1 MAQILTPE
9 RLRAY
14 LRNAIDG
21 EGWTQ
26 AAFAE
31 KFGFSAQYLGDVLNG
46 RRDPGDKILNA
57 IGYERVV
64 TYRPKKTAAA

>member
-9 RLRAY
+9 RLQSY
-14 LRNAIDG
+14 LRQAIDS
-21 EGWTQ
+21 EGLTQ

-31 KFGFSAQYLGDVLNG
+31 KFGFSPQYLGDVLNG

-64 TYRPKKTAAA
+64 TYRPKKVAA